1 MIYDEAEKIVDNNV
15 DLFVDNID
23 GKSIL
28 ITGASGLIGVNLIAC
43 LHVLNNK
50 YNCNFTVRAINRNE
64 QLKDLYN
71 FISCN
76 VSSFD
81 LTNEKCN
88 SHYDIIIHAATY
100 GQPGKFLADPIKTLK
115 LNTSVLFDLFENL
128 NPNGKF
134 LFLSSSEVYSGL
146 QEVKFLLNETTET
159 NIGKTTP
166 YHPRA
171 CYIEGKRCGETIVDN
186 YKDIFDVKSIRLALA
201 YGMGTK
207 KDDERVLNTFIRNAI
222 LKKKIQLLDLGLAK
236 RTYIY
241 ISDAIEIMWKIL
253 FEGKERLYNVGGNE
267 KISILDLANNIGNIL
282 NVSVKLNSNLS
293 LIGSP
298 VEVDLNIDKIKNE
311 FNPTFTKLNEGL
323 KKTIKWQELLYK
335 KRIKNG

>member
-1 MIYDEAEKIVDNNV
+1 MNILSKMIYAEAEKIVDNNV
-15 DLFVDNID
+15 DLFVNNINE
-23 GKSIL
+23 KSIL

-43 LHVLNNK
+43 LHVLNKK
-50 YNCNFTVRAINRNE
+50 YNCNFIVRAINRNE

-71 FISCN
+71 FSSCN

-81 LTNEKCN
+81 LTIEKCN

-115 LNTSVLFDLFENL
+115 LNTSVLFNLFENL
-128 NPNGKF
+128 KSNGKF

-146 QEVKFLLNETTET
+146 LYTNPEEK
-159 NIGKTTP
+159 NIGKSDP

-186 YKDIFDVKSIRLALA
+186 YKDNFDVKSIRLALA
-201 YGMGTK
+201 YGMGTRK
-207 KDDERVLNTFIRNAI
+207 NDERVLNTFIRNAI

-241 ISDAIEIMWKIL
+241 ISDAIELLWKIL

-282 NVSVKLNSNLS
+282 NAPVKLNTNLS
-293 LIGSP
+293 LDGSP
-298 VEVDLNIDKIKNE
+298 SEVGLNIDKIKNE
-311 FNPTFTKLNEGL
+311 FNPTFTKLNDGL
-323 KKTIKWQELLYK
+323 KKTIKWQKLLYNK
-335 KRIKNG
+335 KD